1 MRGFIA
7 DDRARE
13 LWKQYSEN
21 PGSVERQ
28 YHAILSEYTEN
39 FHNFFR
45 GYWPISLH
53 AHVSDVLVPTTMAT
67 LILNTASTSP
77 LVIES
82 PELSPMLKEDPEPEK
97 IQNFVR
103 NLLGWTDVHVT
114 APRFAVVDGIYGGAF
129 GPLAL
134 VSSEWEYNIIGT
146 GQAPVVIRKE
156 DLSIDVL
163 PEKLVF
169 AKQQGC
175 IAVIVDLVSTSDG
188 SVFPPDDFALLQ
200 RSCHQANLF
209 LVVDEAMTAIR
220 CGAPW
225 ACQRP
230 EYSQS
235 DLEPDLVVFG
245 KGLCVSGISI
255 NFDGAMMK
263 SLGFGKKSQ
272 MLRSIRF
279 WRALTSRP
287 VALPVLI
294 EALGILNMAQAED
307 WPARSGEIENV
318 IKSFVRDHAKTLCE
332 DNEPVR
338 GLGAM
343 IAVKRDIS
351 THFRVMAAIRR
362 RSPWVRWLPKLD
374 SAAGN
379 RKALDRYLM
388 GSEIRSIQRF
398 PPQTPPK
405 EDRSSDQPSKSY

>member
-7 DDRARE
+7 DRRARE
-13 LWKQYSEN
+13 LWKRYSED

-28 YHAILSEYTEN
+28 YHAILNEYTEK
-39 FHNFFR
+39 FHHFFQ

-53 AHVSDVLVPTTMAT
+53 AHVSDVLVPTTLAT

-82 PELSPMLKEDPEPEK
+82 PELSPMLKDDPEPEK
-97 IQNFVR
+97 IQDFVR

-114 APRFAVVDGIYGGAF
+114 SPRFAVVEGIYGGAF

-156 DLSIDVL
+156 DLSPDIL
-163 PEKLVF
+163 LEKLIL
-169 AKQQGC
+169 AKQRGC
-175 IAVIVDLVSTSDG
+175 MAC
-188 SVFPPDDFALLQ
+188 FPPEVFTRLQ
-200 RSCHQANLF
+200 RACHQAKLF

-230 EYSQS
+230 EYSQG
-235 DLEPDLVVFG
+235 DLKPDLVVFG
-245 KGLCVSGISI
+245 KGLCVSGASI

-263 SLGFGKKSQ
+263 SLGFNKKSQ
-272 MLRSIRF
+272 MLQSIRF

-307 WPARSGEIENV
+307 WPARSDEIEKA
-318 IKSFVRDHAKTLCE
+318 IKTFVRDHAKTFCE
-332 DNEPVR
+332 DDEPVR

-343 IAVKRDIS
+343 IAVKRDVS
-351 THFRVMAAIRR
+351 AHFRVMAAIRR

-379 RKALDRYLM
+379 RKALDQYIM
-388 GSEIRSIQRF
+388 GSETVQAGSNYSF
-398 PPQTPPK
+398 ELP
-405 EDRSSDQPSKSY
+405 E